1 MTEQFEHGYGL
12 IVGVDDN
19 NIKRLALPDVAKDV
33 QAVYDVLTH
42 PQRCAYL
49 PDNVRFIKGSDSTKQ
64 NIMDGLFWLSEKVA
78 NDPNATA
85 IIYYSGHGMED
96 KATDQYYLIPYDIR
110 GIKRIR
116 ADAILADSFNA
127 EISALTPRR
136 LLVILD
142 CCHAAGMKVKDIDL
156 DALATEENAV
166 SKSFPVDMSAMS
178 QIPELKEGAKDILDL
193 LEGEG
198 RAVLNSST
206 GSQSSYVRPDGKM
219 SVFTYHLIESL
230 TGHGA
235 HEDGDTTIDVAE
247 MMSYVTRHVKKTTKE
262 MNLDQTPVM
271 RTTGVFPVAQLLGG
285 TPFAK
290 GVTELPD
297 PAEPLSEEARTLQQI
312 TVGDG
317 GMAAGGDIN
326 VDGDLQTGG
335 TRTDIDSG
343 GGHVVSGV
351 DTGGGD
357 FNIGDRTETHTHE
370 GGVSFGGSGS
380 VSIGGDVA
388 GRDMIKRGDTV
399 QGDQINV
406 GNISGTGIAI
416 GSGASS
422 TVNEGDT
429 INMSGDFRGAMVNVK
444 STLNNVQQTIG
455 TMATADD
462 SAKDELQGLIKQL
475 EGALAEVPATNAE
488 DAEAISQMTE
498 ALVEQAAQEKPNK
511 AMLQISG
518 EGLKAAARNLKEITP
533 DVLSIATSVVLAIGK
548 IAGM

>member
-49 PDNVRFIKGSDSTKQ
+49 PDNVRFIKGSESTKQ

-78 NDPNATA
+78 NDANATA

-96 KATDQYYLIPYDIR
+96 KATDKYYLIPYDIR
-110 GIKRIR
+110 AMSRIR
-116 ADAILADSFNA
+116 ADAIPADSFNG

-156 DALATEENAV
+156 DAIDAGDNAV
-166 SKSFPVDMSAMS
+166 AKSFPVDLSAMGE
-178 QIPELKEGAKDILDL
+178 IPEFVDGAKDVLDL
-193 LEGEG
+193 LDGEG

-235 HEDGDTTIDVAE
+235 HEEGDTTIDVAE
-247 MMSYVTRHVKKTTKE
+247 MMSYVTRHVKRTAKE
-262 MNLDQTPVM
+262 MGLDQTPVM

-297 PAEPLSEEARTLQQI
+297 PLEPLSEKARNLQQI

-317 GMAAGGDIN
+317 GVAAVGDGATAVGERGVNVGGNVGGSIN
-326 VDGDLQTGG
+326 TGDT
-335 TRTDIDSG
+335 
-343 GGHVVSGV
+343 
-351 DTGGGD
+351 
-357 FNIGDRTETHTHE
+357 NITQ
-370 GGVSFGGSGS
+370 GGVNFGGSGN
-380 VSIGGDVA
+380 VHIGGDIA
-388 GRDMIKRGDTV
+388 GRDLIKRGDTV
-399 QGDQINV
+399 QGDKIQV
-406 GNISGTGIAI
+406 GNISGRGIAI

-429 INMSGDFRGAMVNVK
+429 FNMSGDFRGAMVNVK

-455 TMATADD
+455 GMPNANDNEKA
-462 SAKDELQGLIKQL
+462 ALEGLVKQL
-475 EGALAEVPATNAE
+475 EEALTKVPASNIE
-488 DAEAISQMTE
+488 NAEAISQMTE
-498 ALVEQAAQEKPNK
+498 ALVEQAAKDEPNK
-511 AMLQISG
+511 TILQFSG
-518 EGLKAAARNLKEITP
+518 EGLKAAARNLAEIAP
-533 DVLSIATSVVLAIGK
+533 DVQTIAGNIIAIVNSIAGIP
-548 IAGM
+548 